1 MVTLAALY
9 GIIAGLL
16 GDFTKLDVVF
26 FCIILFVAGR
36 ITNVVRRIEQ
46 TEKNVLQAI
55 EKQTRESNTGPAL
68 KLMQG
73 ALVGM
78 RHEIHRLELEGS
90 LLRQQLQ
97 HTNGAEGPWQS
108 GAG

>member
-55 EKQTRESNTGPAL
+55 GNQTVGASSNTGPAL
-68 KLMQG
+68 KLIQE
-73 ALVGM
+73 AW
-78 RHEIHRLELEGS
+78 S
-90 LLRQQLQ
+90 S
-97 HTNGAEGPWQS
+97 P
-108 GAG
+108 